1 MTERRVTRRE
11 ALLEIG
17 FYPFALSRLAKGLR
31 YNFLPS
37 LENKESLFIESGDT
51 ARDEYENTYLIKQE
65 ISRLPDGSEK
75 AVLCRYLIPDFE
87 IWRKRVDYRKDP
99 KIVIS
104 SLLELVPLKEVP
116 KDKFFR
122 HWDGTIKTPQR
133 EGGLKIIPIAGL
145 GTVTGDN
152 TFSHILPVLSELGY
166 KDRDILD
173 PTYKID
179 LQKPLLGLPYSLKES
194 TQDPLKS
201 FYNMNQLLD
210 LWKKQFPLEK
220 FWLLG
225 HSQGGWLAL
234 WLAAANPDCI
244 AGVIGL
250 DAAMVG
256 ADLTPFSII
265 ERFGARIFGGEA
277 GEYFI
282 NLGEDEIS
290 RLKTKEQVNRIKQKG
305 IVFVSFSSSNDRVV
319 RTEFTLAEMSDTLF
333 SKERVSPVFPMESWA
348 YWDIA
353 KEVSSQTPSPQLN
366 FDPDKIDS
374 QSAQMRPGES
384 VSAHGAVLINPQVL
398 ESLKTIIPAL

>member
-11 ALLEIG
+11 ALLKIG

-37 LENKESLFIESGDT
+37 LESKEELFIESGD
-51 ARDEYENTYLIKQE
+51 AVRDEYENTYLIKQE
-65 ISRLPDGSEK
+65 ISRLSDGSEK
-75 AVLCRYLIPDFE
+75 VSLCRYLIPDFD
-87 IWRKRVDYRKDP
+87 IWRKKVDYKRDP
-99 KIVIS
+99 KMVIS

-116 KDKFFR
+116 KEEQIK
-122 HWDGTIKTPQR
+122 HWNGSIKTCHK
-133 EGGLKIIPIAGL
+133 EGGIKIIPIAGL
-145 GTVTGDN
+145 GTTTGDN

-166 KDRDILD
+166 EDHDVLD

-179 LQKPLLGLPYSLKES
+179 PKKTSFGLPYSSNES

-201 FYNMNQLLD
+201 FYNMSQLID

-234 WLAAANPDCI
+234 WLAAAHPDCI

-250 DAAMVG
+250 DAAMIG
-256 ADLTPFSII
+256 TDLTPFSIV

-319 RTEFTLAEMSDTLF
+319 KTEFTLAEMSD
-333 SKERVSPVFPMESWA
+333 KEFPKGRVNPVFPMERWVN
-348 YWDIA
+348 WDLA
-353 KEVSSQTPSPQLN
+353 KRVSDQTSSPQLN

-374 QSAQMRPGES
+374 QSAQMKPGES

-398 ESLKTIIPAL
+398 ESLKIIISAL